1 MVTHSNSLWLK
12 ETMDFRFNYRFKKNW
27 GPKFW
32 GSKKVG
38 IKKCWIKKCW
48 GQKKLGSKICE
59 VNKGLLGSTKV
70 CDQTNFGTK
79 KSGVVCNARGV
90 HELWESEDP
99 PWHTR
104 YTTMQN

>member
-1 MVTHSNSLWLK
+1 MAQRDNGFQIQLQIQ
-12 ETMDFRFNYRFKKNW
+12 KKLGTKILGVKKSW
-27 GPKFW
+27 GQKML
-32 GSKKVG
+32 GQKMLGQKS
-38 IKKCWIKKCW
+38 W

-70 CDQTNFGTK
+70 CNQTNFGTK

-90 HELWESEDP
+90 CELWESEDP
-99 PWHTR
+99 PWHMR